1 MKVILTGLTFSMLW
15 ASASIAGKF
24 GLRSAEPL
32 VFFTIRFLLAGGV
45 LLIIST
51 YVRQE
56 RNPKGEEWKHL
67 AIFGAF
73 NTTLYLGI
81 FIIALQYITAGITA
95 LAIALNPILI
105 SIMSAI
111 IMKRQTKRD
120 EWISITLGMLGVAT
134 AAFPLLREEQIS
146 LAGLGLLILSM
157 VTYSYGAVY
166 YSSVQWKLSRM
177 TINGWQVFIGGLL
190 LIPFTIAFYKGTTKF
205 DSNFLFSLLWLI
217 IPVSILSIQLW
228 LRLLKTDAVK
238 ASLWLFLCPV
248 FGITFSTILLDE
260 PFNLYTLIGGALVIG
275 ALYIGQRQKL
285 RMPR

>member
-1 MKVILTGLTFSMLW
+1 
-15 ASASIAGKF
+15 
-24 GLRSAEPL
+24 
-32 VFFTIRFLLAGGV
+32 
-45 LLIIST
+45 
-51 YVRQE
+51 
-56 RNPKGEEWKHL
+56 
-67 AIFGAF
+67 
-73 NTTLYLGI
+73 
-81 FIIALQYITAGITA
+81 
-95 LAIALNPILI
+95 
-105 SIMSAI
+105 
-111 IMKRQTKRD
+111 
-120 EWISITLGMLGVAT
+120 
-134 AAFPLLREEQIS
+134 
-146 LAGLGLLILSM
+146 
-157 VTYSYGAVY
+157 
-166 YSSVQWKLSRM
+166 M

-190 LIPFTIAFYKGTTKF
+190 LIPFTIAFYKGTTQF

>member
-1 MKVILTGLTFSMLW
+1 
-15 ASASIAGKF
+15 
-24 GLRSAEPL
+24 
-32 VFFTIRFLLAGGV
+32 
-45 LLIIST
+45 
-51 YVRQE
+51 
-56 RNPKGEEWKHL
+56 
-67 AIFGAF
+67 
-73 NTTLYLGI
+73 LGI

>member
-1 MKVILTGLTFSMLW
+1 MKTVLTGLTFAMLW

-32 VFFTIRFLLAGGV
+32 VFFTIRFLLAGSI
-45 LLIIST
+45 LLFIST
-51 YVRQE
+51 FIRQE

-67 AIFGAF
+67 TVFGAF

-81 FIIALQYITAGITA
+81 FIVALQYITAGITA

-105 SIMSAI
+105 SIMSAV

-120 EWISITLGMLGVAT
+120 EWLSIILGMLGVAT
-134 AAFPLLREEQIS
+134 AAYPLLMEEQIS
-146 LAGLGLLILSM
+146 LTGLGLLILSM
-157 VTYSYGAVY
+157 ITYSYGAVY
-166 YSSVQWKLSRM
+166 YSSVNWTLSRM

-190 LIPFTIAFYKGTTKF
+190 LIPFTLFFYKGTTQYN
-205 DSNFLFSLLWLI
+205 SNFWFSLIWLV
-217 IPVSILSIQLW
+217 IPVSMLSIQLW

-248 FGITFSTILLDE
+248 FGITFSTILLNE
-260 PFNLYTLIGGALVIG
+260 PFNLYTLVGGVLVIG
-275 ALYIGQRQKL
+275 ALYLGQRKKL
-285 RMPR
+285 KL

>member
-1 MKVILTGLTFSMLW
+1 MKIILTGLTFSILW

-32 VFFTIRFLLAGGV
+32 VLFTIRFLAAGGI
-45 LLIIST
+45 LLILST
-51 YVRQE
+51 YIRQE
-56 RNPKGEEWKHL
+56 RNPKGAEWKHL
-67 AIFGAF
+67 TIFGAF

-95 LAIALNPILI
+95 LAIALNPVLI

-111 IMKRQTKRD
+111 IMKRETKRD

-134 AAFPLLREEQIS
+134 ASYPLLKEEQIS
-146 LAGLGLLILSM
+146 LTGLGLLILSM
-157 VTYSYGAVY
+157 IAYSYGAVY
-166 YSSVQWKLSRM
+166 YSSVKWTLSRM
-177 TINGWQVFIGGLL
+177 MINGWQVFIGGLL
-190 LIPFTIAFYKGTTKF
+190 LIPFTLLFYKGTTQF
-205 DSNFLFSLLWLI
+205 NSNLLFSLMWLI

-228 LRLLKTDAVK
+228 LRLLKADAVK

-260 PFNLYTLIGGALVIG
+260 PFNLYTLAGGMLVIG
-275 ALYIGQRQKL
+275 ALYIGQRNKL
-285 RMPR
+285 IA